1 MESKPVR
8 ILISACLMGKPVR
21 YNGTALAVGDEI
33 VQRWQDEGR
42 LVLVC
47 PELAAGMPV
56 PCPPA
61 EIQQGNGEAVLQGQA
76 RVIEQWGNDVSRE
89 FLQGAYHA
97 LEMAKKHQCQVAI
110 LTEGSPSCGSSYIYD
125 GHFSGTQRTGQGVTT
140 ALLRRH
146 GITVFSHHQL
156 EQADD
161 FLRSRSQNSSK
172 AEQMS

>member
-56 PCPPA
+56 PRPPA

-172 AEQMS
+172 TEQMS